1 MRSFSLSAGEI
12 LTPYKKI
19 KNGVI
24 TIENG
29 IITEV
34 REHRERGNKKI
45 SSYFSES
52 IIVPGFIDVHIH
64 GIAGVDVMDAMVE
77 SMDKM
82 RKSLVNHGVTAF
94 CPTLDAAPLDHIKK
108 ALKTINASK
117 RSNARALGAHLEGPF
132 LSPEKPGAMIAENLR
147 TSSID
152 EFDELWNT
160 SKKSIKLTTIAPEI
174 PGAIELIKHA
184 SSLGVTVSLGH
195 SNATYEEAL
204 AGIKA
209 GASHATHLF
218 NAMRAY
224 HHREPGIL
232 GAVLEN
238 PKVSVELIMDLVHVH
253 PSITRLVCKLKPK
266 DKVIIVTDAIR
277 ATDMP
282 DGVYKNRYELHV
294 ENGEARLPDGTLAG
308 STLTLDKALRNLVF
322 KLGIPLEDAVTMMT
336 VNPAKDIRVNDEIGS
351 IEVGKRA
358 DLVILDK
365 NLNVT
370 KTIVGGE
377 IVFENLKSKRSR

>member
-1 MRSFSLSAGEI
+1 MGSFSLSAGEI
-12 LTPYKKI
+12 ITPFKKI

-24 TIENG
+24 TVENG
-29 IITEV
+29 IITEIRK
-34 REHRERGNKKI
+34 RENEKI
-45 SSYFSES
+45 SSDFSES

-64 GIAGVDVMDAMVE
+64 GIAGVDVMDATVK
-77 SMDKM
+77 SIDKM
-82 RKSLVNHGVTAF
+82 RKSLLNHGVTAF
-94 CPTLDAAPLDHIKK
+94 CPTLDAAPLDQIKN
-108 ALKTINASK
+108 ALKTINVSK
-117 RSNARALGAHLEGPF
+117 KSNARSLGAHLEGPF
-132 LSPEKPGAMIAENLR
+132 LNPEKPGAMIAKNLR
-147 TSSID
+147 TPSID
-152 EFDELWNT
+152 EFDELWNA
-160 SKKSIKLTTIAPEI
+160 SEKSVKLTTIAPEV

-282 DGVYKNRYELHV
+282 DGVYENRYELHV
-294 ENGEARLPDGTLAG
+294 KNGEARLPDGTLAG

-322 KLGIPLEDAVTMMT
+322 KLGVPLKDAVTMMT
-336 VNPAKDIRVNDEIGS
+336 VNPAKNIRVDDEIGS

-358 DLVILDK
+358 DFAILDK
-365 NLNVT
+365 NLNLIE
-370 KTIVGGE
+370 TIVGGE
-377 IVFENLKSKRSR
+377 IVFENLKPKRSRQT

>member
-1 MRSFSLSAGEI
+1 M
-12 LTPYKKI
+12 
-19 KNGVI
+19 
-24 TIENG
+24 
-29 IITEV
+29 
-34 REHRERGNKKI
+34 
-45 SSYFSES
+45 
-52 IIVPGFIDVHIH
+52 
-64 GIAGVDVMDAMVE
+64 
-77 SMDKM
+77 
-82 RKSLVNHGVTAF
+82 
-94 CPTLDAAPLDHIKK
+94 
-108 ALKTINASK
+108 
-117 RSNARALGAHLEGPF
+117 LGAHLEGPF
-132 LSPEKPGAMIAENLR
+132 LSPEKPGAQIVENIR
-147 TSSID
+147 TPSKE
-152 EFDELWNT
+152 EFDELLNA
-160 SKKSIKLTTIAPEI
+160 SKKSIKLITIAPEV

-195 SNATYEEAL
+195 SNAKYEEAL

-253 PSITRLVCKLKPK
+253 PSIIRLVCKLKPN
-266 DKVIIVTDAIR
+266 DKVISVTDAIR

-294 ENGEARLPDGTLAG
+294 KNGEARLPDGTLAG
-308 STLTLDKALRNLVF
+308 STLTLDKALHNLVF
-322 KLGIPLEDAVTMMT
+322 KLGIPLKDAVTMMT
-336 VNPAKDIRVNDEIGS
+336 VNPAKDIRVDDEIGS
-351 IEVGKRA
+351 IKVGKSA

-365 NLNVT
+365 NLNVM

-377 IVFENLKSKRSR
+377 IVFENLKPKRSR

>member
-12 LTPYKKI
+12 ITPFKKI

-24 TIENG
+24 TVENG

-34 REHRERGNKKI
+34 RKRGNEKI
-45 SSYFSES
+45 SSDFSES
-52 IIVPGFIDVHIH
+52 IIVPGFVDVHTH
-64 GIAGVDVMDAMVE
+64 GIAGVDVMDATVK
-77 SMDKM
+77 SIDKM
-82 RKSLVNHGVTAF
+82 KKLLVNHGVTAF
-94 CPTLDAAPLDHIKK
+94 CPTLDAAPLDHIKNV
-108 ALKTINASK
+108 LKMINVSK
-117 RSNARALGAHLEGPF
+117 KSNARSLGAHLEGPF
-132 LSPEKPGAMIAENLR
+132 LNPKKPGAMMAENLR
-147 TSSID
+147 KPNID
-152 EFDELWNT
+152 EFDELWNA
-160 SKKSIKLTTIAPEI
+160 SKKTVKLTTIAPEI

-184 SSLGVTVSLGH
+184 SLLGITVSIGH
-195 SNATYEEAL
+195 SNATYKEAL

-253 PSITRLVCKLKPK
+253 LSTTRLVCKLKPK

-294 ENGEARLPDGTLAG
+294 KNGEVRLPDGTLAG
-308 STLTLDKALRNLVF
+308 SNLTLDKALRNLVF
-322 KLGIPLEDAVTMMT
+322 KLGISLKDAVAMMT
-336 VNPAKDIRVNDEIGS
+336 VNPAKDIKVDDEIGS

-365 NLNVT
+365 KLNVM

-377 IVFENLKSKRSR
+377 IAFENLNKFKF